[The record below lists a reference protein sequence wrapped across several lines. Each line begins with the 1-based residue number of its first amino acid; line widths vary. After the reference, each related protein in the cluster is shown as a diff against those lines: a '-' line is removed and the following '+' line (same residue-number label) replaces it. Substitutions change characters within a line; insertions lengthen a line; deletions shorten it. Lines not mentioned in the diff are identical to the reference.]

1 MRMMPFSFDRYTVQ
15 SILTLIVY
23 FRFNKRLISIQ
34 TSSLNVLFVPETYR
48 LQHITSRSS
57 RSKWFLQS
65 FQLTDVSLQLYFF
78 TSTCGNTPIQTQNL
92 HWHFFSFLSSQLRYG
107 DSLLC
112 QSAPV
117 FLFCLSWELQ
127 YVDPYSAACSVES
140 DWSFYR
146 FPNRF
151 FFLKHKGNSW
161 Q

>member
-1 MRMMPFSFDRYTVQ
+1 M
-15 SILTLIVY
+15 
-23 FRFNKRLISIQ
+23 ISAE
-34 TSSLNVLFVPETYR
+34 FPTYR
-48 LQHITSRSS
+48 CITPAVLLHQYLWKHSHTNPEPALA
-57 RSKWFLQS
+57 FL
-65 FQLTDVSLQLYFF
+65 
-78 TSTCGNTPIQTQNL
+78 
-92 HWHFFSFLSSQLRYG
+92 FSFLSSQLRYG

-151 FFLKHKGNSW
+151 FFFLNTKAIVDNSSTSFHDFFLHHVQVSIFLDSSERPEVIITFFLPFFLMW
-161 Q
+161 HSAAGAWLNVK